1 MTEACLNVDG
11 YNLFSR
17 SRTERR
23 GGGVALF
30 VKDSIPAK
38 VVQEIE
44 VPPELECLW
53 ISVRPRRLPRGLSEL
68 FFCTVYNPP
77 ASRHQ
82 DALVQHLLTGTDNIR
97 SHHPEAGLVLLGDLN
112 RLNTS
117 DICGGN
123 RLVQVVD
130 TPTRGQSILDVI
142 ITDLQ
147 HYYQKPEVIS
157 PLGLSDHNMV
167 LWKANNLK
175 SGNRTKTKTV
185 RPMRDSDIRAFGQWI
200 CSYDWEEVYAE
211 QTSGQ
216 EAFSQGKTCLW
227 KQLRNKIN
235 REVKRARKS
244 HYCNRVEKLKKE
256 NPGKWYQEIKTI
268 LNMQQ
273 KELSLH
279 IPGNE
284 TADNSFIANY
294 INRQFAEV
302 AQGRP
307 RLDPTQLP
315 AYQPC
320 ESPPPEIHPWDVYHI
335 LRKLK
340 VGKAP
345 GPDQLSTRILKEFS
359 YELSKPIANILN
371 TSLTEGFVPQEWK
384 DAVVVPLPKTQPPSV
399 EKLRPVSLTS
409 QLAKVAEAFVCKWL
423 LQDITP
429 NLDPQ
434 QFGGT
439 GLKGRSTTHYLV
451 SLVDHLS
458 KESDKPGNISTMV
471 MTDFSKAFDRIDHT
485 VAICKLIK
493 LGARTCIIPWICDFM
508 SARRQ
513 RVRYSG
519 ELSEWE
525 TLTCSV
531 PQGTLL
537 GPVIF
542 LAVFDDAVREIPTR
556 VSEWKFV
563 DDLSM
568 AESRHYL
575 QPSVMQEE
583 LTKFSQWS
591 EQNFMLLNADKC
603 KVMTFCFMTRPP
615 PPMILTIN
623 GKELEIVAVARLLGI
638 TRLEHVQKRALRT
651 ILKGQYSS
659 YDAALQL
666 TGLKSLKDRRED
678 LCLKFATKLNPDL
691 LPPKVEMAA
700 TKIKLPLD
708 GGDKKGATVDIS
720 RLSSGRLNPV
730 PDECT
735 HRTSGNY

>member
-1 MTEACLNVDG
+1 
-11 YNLFSR
+11 
-17 SRTERR
+17 
-23 GGGVALF
+23 
-30 VKDSIPAK
+30 
-38 VVQEIE
+38 
-44 VPPELECLW
+44 
-53 ISVRPRRLPRGLSEL
+53 
-68 FFCTVYNPP
+68 
-77 ASRHQ
+77 
-82 DALVQHLLTGTDNIR
+82 
-97 SHHPEAGLVLLGDLN
+97 
-112 RLNTS
+112 
-117 DICGGN
+117 
-123 RLVQVVD
+123 
-130 TPTRGQSILDVI
+130 
-142 ITDLQ
+142 
-147 HYYQKPEVIS
+147 
-157 PLGLSDHNMV
+157 
-167 LWKANNLK
+167 
-175 SGNRTKTKTV
+175 
-185 RPMRDSDIRAFGQWI
+185 MRDSDIRAFGQWV

-211 QTSGQ
+211 QTCESKTAKFYQTLQKYIETHFPIRRVKMHPTDKPWVTPELKSLILKRQ

-320 ESPPPEIHPWDVYHI
+320 ESPPLEIQPWDVYHI

-359 YELSKPIANILN
+359 YEMSKPIANILN

-434 QFGGT
+434 QFGG
-439 GLKGRSTTHYLV
+439 LKGRSTTHYLV

-493 LGARTCIIPWICDFM
+493 LGTRTCIIPWICDFM

-615 PPMILTIN
+615 PPMVLTIN
-623 GKELEIVAVARLLGI
+623 GKELEIVAVARLLGVLLQSDLKWEANVSGMLSKANSRLFLLRRLGNFHVSVQDLLLVYTSFVRPVVEYCVPVWNPGLTCKQI

-691 LPPKVEMAA
+691 LPPKVGELSGRHTRNSEKLKA
-700 TKIKLPLD
+700 TKYRTNRYKN
-708 GGDKKGATVDIS
+708 S
-720 RLSSGRLNPV
+720 PV
-730 PDECT
+730 PYLV
-735 HRTSGNY
+735 RILNNSSK